1 MTTGARAGAWT
12 MDVTAAT
19 DLAKSAK
26 LPILVNFT
34 GSDWCIHMEEHV
46 FSKPAWKTFAAE
58 NAVLLTID
66 FPRNKSGLPKG
77 VAERNAALASEFG
90 VRGYPTFV
98 VLDLDGKTE
107 LGRLGASQ
115 DASPAAFIKQYR
127 TIAKFNSDSIAALEK
142 RNPTR
147 ARELKAKLAG
157 YRGAKSA
164 LDKWM
169 ATRPLN
175 TPENQQRMKDFQA
188 RIQKAEA
195 ELASY

>member
-1 MTTGARAGAWT
+1 MTTGARAVAWT

-19 DLAKSAK
+19 GLAKSAK

-34 GSDWCIHMEEHV
+34 GSDWCHWCIHMDEHV

-66 FPRNKSGLPKG
+66 FPSNKSGLPKG
-77 VAERNAALASEFG
+77 VAERNAALASQFG

-107 LGRLGASQ
+107 LDRLGASQ

-127 TIAKFNSDSIAALEK
+127 TIAKFNSGSIAALE
-142 RNPTR
+142 NEIPP
-147 ARELKAKLAG
+147 APG
-157 YRGAKSA
+157 
-164 LDKWM
+164 
-169 ATRPLN
+169 N
-175 TPENQQRMKDFQA
+175 
-188 RIQKAEA
+188 
-195 ELASY
+195 